1 MIFLIDLFFL
11 INFLKADFA
20 VGKREVSQEML
31 TRGFI
36 DILGYILIVLIY
48 IKNKKFSIINYHS
61 RNFMGQVIN
70 PAVTTSLQTVAGLL
84 AQVTAGVAI
93 DGIPAL
99 QGLFGK

>member
-1 MIFLIDLFFL
+1 
-11 INFLKADFA
+11 
-20 VGKREVSQEML
+20 
-31 TRGFI
+31 
-36 DILGYILIVLIY
+36 
-48 IKNKKFSIINYHS
+48 
-61 RNFMGQVIN
+61 MGQVIN